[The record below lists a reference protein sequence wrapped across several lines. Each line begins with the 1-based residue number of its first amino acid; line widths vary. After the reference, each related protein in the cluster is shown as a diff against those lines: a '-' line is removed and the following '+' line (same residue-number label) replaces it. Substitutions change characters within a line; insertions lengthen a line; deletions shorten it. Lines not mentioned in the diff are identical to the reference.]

1 MEMQGTLRKYIF
13 FDVDGTLLPFGED
26 ATESTRKA
34 LRLAHEKGHRLFLS
48 TGRSPAELD
57 PRLSAFAFDGGV
69 FAGGS
74 IAIAGNERIYEKFFS
89 REQVEEIFALAE
101 ENGWLLLLQTDSGS
115 YMTPEMRDALYAMF
129 MASLGR
135 LLVIENLFTEEK
147 PTFRPNI
154 TKMIV
159 ITSKHDVKEIR
170 ESLKGRYDIV
180 DNTMGVPLDDCA
192 EIVIPGVSKATG
204 LYAIM
209 DHYGASVSDSIAFG
223 DGANDIEIVS
233 AAGFGVAMGNASEGL
248 KRVADYVTGD
258 VKGSGIYDA
267 LEYMGVFK

>member
-1 MEMQGTLRKYIF
+1 MQGTLRKYIF

-26 ATESTRKA
+26 ATESTRQA

-115 YMTPEMRDALYAMF
+115 YMTPEMRDALYAVF
-129 MASLGR
+129 W
-135 LLVIENLFTEEK
+135 
-147 PTFRPNI
+147 
-154 TKMIV
+154 
-159 ITSKHDVKEIR
+159 
-170 ESLKGRYDIV
+170 SLKTCSLRKS
-180 DNTMGVPLDDCA
+180 P
-192 EIVIPGVSKATG
+192 PSG
-204 LYAIM
+204 LI
-209 DHYGASVSDSIAFG
+209 SQ
-223 DGANDIEIVS
+223 
-233 AAGFGVAMGNASEGL
+233 
-248 KRVADYVTGD
+248 R
-258 VKGSGIYDA
+258 
-267 LEYMGVFK
+267 

>member
-89 REQVEEIFALAE
+89 REQVEEIFALAKA
-101 ENGWLLLLQTDSGS
+101 NGWLLLWWWRWDWFLCC
-115 YMTPEMRDALYAMF
+115 
-129 MASLGR
+129 
-135 LLVIENLFTEEK
+135 
-147 PTFRPNI
+147 
-154 TKMIV
+154 
-159 ITSKHDVKEIR
+159 TSPRCCLTI
-170 ESLKGRYDIV
+170 S
-180 DNTMGVPLDDCA
+180 
-192 EIVIPGVSKATG
+192 
-204 LYAIM
+204 
-209 DHYGASVSDSIAFG
+209 
-223 DGANDIEIVS
+223 
-233 AAGFGVAMGNASEGL
+233 
-248 KRVADYVTGD
+248 
-258 VKGSGIYDA
+258 
-267 LEYMGVFK
+267 